1 MPVLALEAQSIEM
14 ELAGIEGI
22 HLIPNT
28 QRSEPADADADA
40 DPVMA
45 SALPVLPL
53 LQADGG
59 ATDEATDEE
68 VAAAATATVRA
79 PTACKPTHQPCCC
92 ER

>member
-28 QRSEPADADADA
+28 QRSEPADAGADADA
-40 DPVMA
+40 DAGADSAMA
-45 SALPVLPL
+45 SALPVLSL
-53 LQADGG
+53 LQADRG
-59 ATDEATDEE
+59 ATDEE

-79 PTACKPTHQPCCC
+79 RTACKPAH
-92 ER
+92 